1 MSNLLKKLDN
11 YWYHYKW
18 PTLIALFFGIFCI
31 IGIVQ
36 MTTKDKIDV
45 NILYTG
51 PYVFSPRE
59 VGEVEAAFEAVMSK
73 DYNGD
78 GEMGAEFT
86 NIVLLTDDQVREVRQ
101 NAKTGS
107 NSADAIDNVVIDGN
121 GLREAENS
129 FNQQIFAGEVVI
141 CLLDPYWYNE
151 VKAAA
156 GFVKLS
162 DVLGSKPDYAIDDYG
177 VLLSDTNFAQY
188 FKVFARLPEDTV
200 LCMRT
205 ISTISIFTGREKTE
219 EKWNW
224 NAEMMRDLFAF
235 EFPEG
240 YDPEALEIDEAQ
252 TETE

>member
-1 MSNLLKKLDN
+1 M
-11 YWYHYKW
+11 
-18 PTLIALFFGIFCI
+18 
-31 IGIVQ
+31 
-36 MTTKDKIDV
+36 
-45 NILYTG
+45 
-51 PYVFSPRE
+51 
-59 VGEVEAAFEAVMSK
+59 
-73 DYNGD
+73 
-78 GEMGAEFT
+78 
-86 NIVLLTDDQVREVRQ
+86 
-101 NAKTGS
+101 
-107 NSADAIDNVVIDGN
+107 
-121 GLREAENS
+121 
-129 FNQQIFAGEVVI
+129 
-141 CLLDPYWYNE
+141 
-151 VKAAA
+151 
-156 GFVKLS
+156 KLS

-252 TETE
+252 TVGE